1 MHRAPPAHKAPA
13 PATPGQIVNP
23 VKPTVPVAPAPQENR
38 MHVERFMPNITTLIA
53 FEQGELDEEEAIA
66 FIQDGIDKGW
76 VWHLQ
81 GCYGRTATALIQAG
95 HCHRP
100 TER

>member
-13 PATPGQIVNP
+13 PIQPGQ
-23 VKPTVPVAPAPQENR
+23 VPINPQENR
-38 MHVERFMPNITTLIA
+38 MHAERFMPNISTLIA

-81 GCYGRTATALIQAG
+81 GSYGRLAQQLIAWG
-95 HCHRP
+95 DCRP
-100 TER
+100 PVEH